1 MQTQVM
7 DFIDSDS
14 IECIDSEK
22 KALRKSTDDSIYLA
36 LLQHKILTKTEEL
49 DLIDRWQ
56 QKHDYAARAEL
67 VVCNLKLVYFVARK
81 YAKLDMSNKFTIDD
95 MVSIGVIGLLK
106 AINLY
111 DKTKGTKF
119 ATYAYYWIKQSMLR
133 ALSSLDRLVTLSA
146 QAHQLITKFVKVIA
160 LLQQEGIP
168 CTNKAI
174 AEELGVDEQIV
185 AELRQY
191 VVSEISID
199 MPLAANSDDGVS
211 DCTFGDMLKSDTDIV
226 TEVEQ
231 DAMKNVLNT
240 VVNELPPKTAY
251 ILQQRYGLNDDGVCR
266 TLDDIGKELDLSRER
281 VRQIELQG
289 LRALRGPKY
298 RKRLQDF
305 YDGRILIQEGDVK

>member
-7 DFIDSDS
+7 DYIDTIKNTD
-14 IECIDSEK
+14 DEK
-22 KALRKSTDDSIYLA
+22 KETKTAKEDSIYLA
-36 LLQHKILTKTEEL
+36 MLQHKLLTKAEEM

-56 QKHDYAARAEL
+56 QKHDYAARAKL
-67 VVCNLKLVYFVARK
+67 VVSNLKLVYFVARK
-81 YAKLDMSNKFTIDD
+81 YAKLDMAHKFTIDD
-95 MVSIGVIGLLK
+95 MISIGVIGLMK

-119 ATYAYYWIKQSMLR
+119 ATYAYYWVKQSILR

-146 QAHQLITKFVKVIA
+146 QAHQLIIKVVKVIN
-160 LLQQEGIP
+160 LLQQEGLP

-185 AELRQY
+185 AEVRQY
-191 VVSEISID
+191 IISEISID
-199 MPLAANSDDGVS
+199 MPLAANSDDGIS
-211 DCTFGDMLKSDTDIV
+211 DCTIGDMLKSDTDIV
-226 TEVEQ
+226 AEVEQ

-240 VVNELPPKTAY
+240 VLNELPPKIAY

-266 TLDDIGKELDLSRER
+266 TLDDIGKELGLSRER
-281 VRQIELQG
+281 VRQVELQG

-298 RKRLQDF
+298 RRRLQDF
-305 YDGRILIQEGDVK
+305 YDGRILKEGAVK